1 MVDEFKSTYPK
12 NKRNYR
18 RKLIMKKTIVLS
30 ILFLFVLVSAHA
42 QDNNQVEMA
51 DALYANGKIYV
62 VAIVASIV
70 IAILT
75 AYVIMIDR
83 KVTKLEEKINQK

>member
-1 MVDEFKSTYPK
+1 
-12 NKRNYR
+12 
-18 RKLIMKKTIVLS
+18 MKKTIVLS

-62 VAIVASIV
+62 VAIVAAIV